1 MVSVAEI
8 TDTALHE
15 ALTCAEDALDE
26 GDYVGSVRHSVD
38 AYSRLI
44 AQRPD
49 MIVAPRFGHSFAA
62 PQLGASTGG
71 AIGGQSMAAPRPWPS
86 DHGVRF
92 SLDEASGPTMT
103 FAKDHFTLSEAAT
116 YFEYT
121 LDMALR
127 AQRRPPP

>member
-1 MVSVAEI
+1 MVSVSEI
-8 TDTALHE
+8 HDAALHE
-15 ALTCAEDALDE
+15 ALASAEACLDE
-26 GDYVGSVRHSVD
+26 GDYLGSVRHSVD

-44 AQRPD
+44 AVRPD

-62 PQLGASTGG
+62 PQLGASAGG
-71 AIGGQSMAAPRPWPS
+71 AIGRQSMAAPRPWPS

-92 SLDEASGPTMT
+92 SMEEGSAPELT

-127 AQRRPPP
+127 AQRTKN

>member
-8 TDTALHE
+8 TDTALHAALASAE
-15 ALTCAEDALDE
+15 ACLDD
-26 GDYVGSVRHSVD
+26 GAYADSVHHSVD
-38 AYSRLI
+38 AYTLLI

-92 SLDEASGPTMT
+92 SMDETSHPVLT

-121 LDMALR
+121 LDMVLR
-127 AQRRPPP
+127 AQKIKI

>member
-1 MVSVAEI
+1 MANPAEI
-8 TDTALHE
+8 ADPELRQSLASAEE
-15 ALTCAEDALDE
+15 ALDG
-26 GDYVGSVRHSVD
+26 GDFLGSVRHSVG

-44 AQRPD
+44 ELRPD
-49 MIVAPRFGHSFAA
+49 MIVAPRFGHSFGA

-71 AIGGQSMAAPRPWPS
+71 AIGGQSLAAPRPWPS

-92 SLDEASGPTMT
+92 SMDEASGPTLT

-127 AQRRPPP
+127 AQRRI

>member
-1 MVSVAEI
+1 MVSVSEI
-8 TDTALHE
+8 NDAALHE
-15 ALTCAEDALDE
+15 ALASAEACLDD
-26 GDYVGSVRHSVD
+26 GAYADSVRHSVD

-44 AQRPD
+44 ALRPD

-62 PQLGASTGG
+62 PQLGASSGG

-86 DHGVRF
+86 DHGVQF
-92 SLDEASGPTMT
+92 SLNEASGPTLT
-103 FAKDHFTLSEAAT
+103 FAKNHFTLSEAAT

-127 AQRRPPP
+127 AQRTKE